1 MEHWRDAFSEE
12 AGTHLDSNN
21 LRSLREM
28 VDSEIWCLR
37 DHWREKVR
45 EAYGRYGDN
54 QLYSRRKIDIELHL
68 ENCTK
73 ALQAAIAIPRKA
85 VSIPSFQKLK
95 AYNRIES
102 LVEFW
107 KIALYEAA
115 EISRLVVQHYRG
127 ITDNEI
133 NYIEKHARDALR
145 EAVGISGVV
154 ILNSR

>member
-95 AYNRIES
+95 TYNGIES
-102 LVEFW
+102 LVEHW
-107 KIALYEAA
+107 KIALHEAA
-115 EISRLVVQHYRG
+115 EISRLVLQHYRG

-133 NYIEKHARDALR
+133 KYIEKHARDALR
-145 EAVGISGVV
+145 EAAGISGVV